1 MARQLIADIPFFDRH
16 DAEFSESRTPK
27 EKCIDGQPLQ
37 RTWNHF
43 TSADEKFFAGT
54 WEAEP
59 GCWQISYTE
68 NEYCRIV
75 SGRSI
80 LRDADGNETELKPGD
95 EFVIPSGFEGQWE
108 VIETT
113 RKVYAIYEPGPDSA
127 GG

>member
-1 MARQLIADIPFFDRH
+1 MAPKSIEDIPFFDRH
-16 DAEFSESRTPK
+16 QAEFGESLTPA
-27 EKCIDGQPLQ
+27 ETCVEGQPVQ

-43 TSADEKFFAGT
+43 TSADEKFFAGI

-59 GCWQISYTE
+59 GCWRIRYTE

-80 LRDADGNETELKPGD
+80 LRDAAGNETELNAGD

-113 RKVYAIYEPGPDSA
+113 RKVYAIYEPGP
-127 GG
+127 GE